1 MNAPVAT
8 IRCQTCSTFLQIPPG
23 GKRLCG
29 CGSWVAAPPAQGS
42 ALVVPT
48 SYLPWPFLLLVVGL
62 VLGGV
67 AIALATM
74 DQGGAMYTS
83 LVVGLVLFVV
93 VVTFVV
99 IRESHKPL
107 EEEVE
112 DEGLPSMASLAIAG
126 ERVPEPEMSPS
137 VQGLR
142 AALEAEQRSS
152 APSADLPRNLTPPF
166 DAYQGHEPFLFAS
179 YSHQDAELVY
189 SEIERLHH
197 LGYRVWYDEGICPG
211 QEWPEAVALALAQAA
226 FFLVFVSPR
235 ALASN
240 NVRNEINLAL
250 KKKKPFLAIHLEKTE
265 LPGGVELQIGSLQAI
280 LKYEVDEDRFRRRLA
295 VSLPAELRAV

>member
-1 MNAPVAT
+1 M
-8 IRCQTCSTFLQIPPG
+8 
-23 GKRLCG
+23 CG
-29 CGSWVAAPPAQGS
+29 CGSWVAAPAAEGS

-48 SYLPWPFLLLVVGL
+48 SYLPWPFLLLVVGI
-62 VLGGV
+62 VLAGV
-67 AIALATM
+67 GIALATM

-107 EEEVE
+107 VEEGEEE
-112 DEGLPSMASLAIAG
+112 GQASMASLALVG
-126 ERVPEPEMSPS
+126 EKAPEPKMSHS

-152 APSADLPRNLTPPF
+152 ATATDLPRTLALPF
-166 DAYQGHEPFLFAS
+166 DAYQGQEPFLFAS
-179 YSHQDAELVY
+179 YSHQDAALVY
-189 SEIERLHH
+189 REIDRMHH

-250 KKKKPFLAIHLEKTE
+250 KKKKPFLAIHLEETE

-280 LKYEVDEDRFRRRLA
+280 LKYEVDEERFRRRLA
-295 VSLPAELRAV
+295 VSLPAELRAVGDS